1 MVLVHVECLVFL
13 GVECVVLMHVE
24 CLVFL
29 GVECVV
35 LSACVVFVW
44 FVWWVQF
51 VFWLFG
57 CCCAMLVA
65 DPGVCVLF

>member
-1 MVLVHVECLVFL
+1 MVLV
-13 GVECVVLMHVE
+13 HVE

-57 CCCAMLVA
+57 CSVWVLLCDVVGRSRCLCIVLV
-65 DPGVCVLF
+65 

>member
-1 MVLVHVECLVFL
+1 MVLV
-13 GVECVVLMHVE
+13 HVE

-57 CCCAMLVA
+57 CSV
-65 DPGVCVLF
+65 